1 MTTITLEDD
10 IKIDRTKFA
19 NMLDLYDF
27 IVENQII
34 TEVWVIEE
42 KDLDKKTKKLLEKS
56 RNSSKTINI

>member
-34 TEVWVIEE
+34 TEVGVIEE